1 MKDAIEKRLA
11 ELKAEHEAGQKL
23 MAELEARRA
32 QVAQTML
39 RIEGAIQVL
48 QELLPSDLN
57 GAATATDLQ
66 EAAR

>member
-1 MKDAIEKRLA
+1 MKDVIEKRLA
-11 ELKAEHEAGQKL
+11 ELKAEHEAGQKM

-48 QELLPSDLN
+48 QEMLPSDDN
-57 GAATATDLQ
+57 GAATVTDIK